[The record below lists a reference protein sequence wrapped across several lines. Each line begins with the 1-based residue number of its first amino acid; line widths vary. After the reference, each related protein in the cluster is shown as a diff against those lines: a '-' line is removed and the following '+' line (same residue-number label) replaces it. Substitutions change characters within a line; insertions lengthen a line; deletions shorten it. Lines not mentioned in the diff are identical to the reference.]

1 MSAVALG
8 HPTLES
14 YFYGELESLEAGL
27 PPEVEAYIVHLL
39 ARYARR
45 PGAAGRTSN
54 ALALQYMRA
63 RERAGAAR
71 ARALRTVGDRALFIA
86 GVVPR
91 SLARTP
97 VDVRYVSSIGE
108 AAYGQVAAPS
118 GPLAVFGMLA
128 RQFEEI
134 TEVVANIVEP
144 AHDEQETDLLAL
156 YDRWRNRGDERAAKR
171 LIAAGVPLGGPDPDP
186 TH

>member
-1 MSAVALG
+1 MSVVALH

-14 YFYGELESLEAGL
+14 YFYGELESLDASL
-27 PPEVEAYIVHLL
+27 PLEVEAYIVHLL

-45 PGAAGRTSN
+45 PGAAGRTST

-63 RERAGAAR
+63 RERVGAAR
-71 ARALRTVGDRALFIA
+71 AQALRKVGDRALFIA

-91 SLARTP
+91 SLDRTP
-97 VDVRYVSSIGE
+97 VDVRYVSAIGE
-108 AAYGQVAAPS
+108 AAYGQVAATS

-128 RQFEEI
+128 QQFEKI
-134 TEVVANIVEP
+134 IEVIANIVEP
-144 AHDEQETDLLAL
+144 AHNDHQLDLLEL
-156 YDRWRNRGDERAAKR
+156 YDRWRNHGDLRAAKR
-171 LIAAGVPLGGPDPDP
+171 LIAARVPLGGPEPDR

>member
-1 MSAVALG
+1 MSAVELG

-14 YFYGELESLEAGL
+14 YFYGELESLDAGL
-27 PPEVEAYIVHLL
+27 PLEVEAYVVHLL

-45 PGAAGRTSN
+45 PGEAGRTSK

-63 RERAGAAR
+63 WQRAGAAR

-91 SLARTP
+91 SLDRTP
-97 VDVRYVSSIGE
+97 VDVRYVQAIGE
-108 AAYGQVAAPS
+108 AAYGQVASAS

-128 RQFEEI
+128 RQFDQIIEG
-134 TEVVANIVEP
+134 
-144 AHDEQETDLLAL
+144 LKL
-156 YDRWRNRGDERAAKR
+156 R
-171 LIAAGVPLGGPDPDP
+171 L
-186 TH
+186 

>member
-1 MSAVALG
+1 MSAVALS

-14 YFYGELESLEAGL
+14 YFYGELESLGAGL
-27 PPEVEAYIVHLL
+27 PLEVEAYVVHLL

-45 PGAAGRTSN
+45 PGAAGRTSK

-63 RERAGAAR
+63 RERIGAAR
-71 ARALRTVGDRALFIA
+71 ARALRSVGDRALFIA

-91 SLARTP
+91 SLDRTP
-97 VDVRYVSSIGE
+97 VDVRYVSAIGE
-108 AAYGQVAAPS
+108 AAYGLVAASS
-118 GPLAVFGMLA
+118 GPLAVFSLLA

-134 TEVVANIVEP
+134 SEVIADIVEP
-144 AHDEQETDLLAL
+144 AHNDQKLDLLAL
-156 YDRWRNRGDERAAKR
+156 YDRWRNHGDLRAAKR
-171 LIAAGVPLGGPDPDP
+171 LVAAGVPLGGPDPDP